1 LYRFTFCRDCFD
13 CVFHICPSPVY
24 QAEDESEGQDADAK
38 GDHDD
43 DGVLATDLN
52 AERNETRQIY
62 FPSYNSKNIECSSK
76 LCVRCRLFAGGIV
89 IRSHYDTMVDNNR
102 GRFFLAVEPAYAD
115 VEYVFF
121 ISSRWYHMLLLSCCL
136 HNCRPHRL
144 YCGGCARVCATS
156 SS

>member
-1 LYRFTFCRDCFD
+1 MVQPGDGGVDCSVD
-13 CVFHICPSPVY
+13 DSL
-24 QAEDESEGQDADAK
+24 
-38 GDHDD
+38 HDGSLID
-43 DGVLATDLN
+43 VVAASGFL
-52 AERNETRQIY
+52 
-62 FPSYNSKNIECSSK
+62 
-76 LCVRCRLFAGGIV
+76 GIFGLRRGRENTALPPYV
-89 IRSHYDTMVDNNR
+89 IRSHYVTMVDNNR

>member
-76 LCVRCRLFAGGIV
+76 LCVRCRLFAGGIRYSKKH
-89 IRSHYDTMVDNNR
+89 IRLNLNLMAKLIADS
-102 GRFFLAVEPAYAD
+102 FFQMY
-115 VEYVFF
+115 
-121 ISSRWYHMLLLSCCL
+121 ISEVNML
-136 HNCRPHRL
+136 
-144 YCGGCARVCATS
+144 CAIAPS
-156 SS
+156 L